1 MYLLYPTSRTPPRF
15 KSKMRHVRLSVEPR
29 SLAACTTSCAAS
41 CSTPATPR
49 RGSCHMHP
57 AVCSRQWRSK
67 VHWRIGEW
75 EYFSTCSKC
84 PFITSSLAPVQQK
97 HVVFCSAV
105 CQSKC
110 ESRSW
115 AEPKRSHTRSTAIW
129 SSSTSHTPS
138 LQRDESVFHWELQE
152 TLEAGTRQNDESRPQ
167 PCSHWLVPK
176 WYQFKKWTVDWND
189 MKPMIMIH
197 LNFLPTAYHCF
208 LVSVWGRKLP

>member
-1 MYLLYPTSRTPPRF
+1 MYLLYPTSCTPPRF

-29 SLAACTTSCAAS
+29 SLAACTSH
-41 CSTPATPR
+41 ATPWVLPHAS
-49 RGSCHMHP
+49 GSLLQAM
-57 AVCSRQWRSK
+57 K
-67 VHWRIGEW
+67 IKKYIGEW
-75 EYFSTCSKC
+75 EYLSTCSKC
-84 PFITSSLAPVQQK
+84 PFTTSSLAPMQQK

-167 PCSHWLVPK
+167 P
-176 WYQFKKWTVDWND
+176 
-189 MKPMIMIH
+189 MIMIH
-197 LNFLPTAYHCF
+197 LHFLPIAYHCF